1 MTPMEAWHT
10 ISANLNQLYDFLIQ
24 EPGHDGDA
32 EVHRKPGTDYS
43 LRGQFNRSLRRHC
56 NYEGGLTMNIAVIK
70 HTPDNDFYHKYLFS
84 VPEGVKLKAG
94 DAVMCKTRYGEAFGW
109 LVYDSFEAEGA
120 ALKAIS
126 DAYGAKELQPIIG
139 VYQLSEFEDGTV
151 QELDADSVRGK
162 EVTCITTWEITKIL
176 RPEDWDNVKEGSVL
190 SAKHML
196 KSLKKA
202 CDDVQCLGTKFFIR
216 DGE

>member
-1 MTPMEAWHT
+1 
-10 ISANLNQLYDFLIQ
+10 
-24 EPGHDGDA
+24 
-32 EVHRKPGTDYS
+32 
-43 LRGQFNRSLRRHC
+43 
-56 NYEGGLTMNIAVIK
+56 MNIAIVK
-70 HTPDNDFYHKYLFS
+70 HNPNDPVYREYLHIFY

-94 DAVMCKTRYGEAFGW
+94 DIVRCKTRHGEAFGW
-109 LVYDSFEAEGA
+109 LAYDSFEAEGT

-126 DAYGAKELQPIIG
+126 DAYGASELQPIIG
-139 VYQLSEFEDGTV
+139 VYELSEFEDGTV

-190 SAKHML
+190 SAKNML

-202 CDDVQCLGTKFFIR
+202 CDDVQCLSTKFFVR
-216 DGE
+216 DAE